1 MVVTNPLSVRLNKH
15 TKYGIKIML
24 AGFLSEK
31 LQKTIFVL
39 GIMMMTLAGAM
50 EQMDSEV
57 LVDPVQC
64 AMNLESEIGNHG

>member
-1 MVVTNPLSVRLNKH
+1 MRLNKH
-15 TKYGIKIML
+15 TEYGIKIML

-31 LQKTIFVL
+31 LRKTIFVL
-39 GIMMMTLAGAM
+39 GIMMMTLAGAT

>member
-1 MVVTNPLSVRLNKH
+1 
-15 TKYGIKIML
+15 ML

-31 LQKTIFVL
+31 LQKTIFML

-50 EQMDSEV
+50 EQIDSEV
-57 LVDPVQC
+57 LVDPIQC

>member
-1 MVVTNPLSVRLNKH
+1 
-15 TKYGIKIML
+15 ML
-24 AGFLSEK
+24 TGFLSEK

-39 GIMMMTLAGAM
+39 GIMMMTVVGAM